1 MRLGDLDELKER
13 ISSYAGMF
21 TDEGFMVDLTAVLRG
36 IEFQKTI
43 DAVPVVRCWNC
54 KNGKHCRDGYVL
66 CRHPSGKMLLMRSS
80 DFCSYGEK
88 RADDEQQSVL

>member
-21 TDEGFMVDLTAVLRG
+21 TDEGFMVALTAVLRG

-43 DAVPVVRCWNC
+43 DAVPVVRCKDC
-54 KNGKHCRDGYVL
+54 KWYHDFETHYDCANGYGIDYPKPD
-66 CRHPSGKMLLMRSS
+66 
-80 DFCSYGEK
+80 DFCSYGERK
-88 RADDEQQSVL
+88 DGDGNT